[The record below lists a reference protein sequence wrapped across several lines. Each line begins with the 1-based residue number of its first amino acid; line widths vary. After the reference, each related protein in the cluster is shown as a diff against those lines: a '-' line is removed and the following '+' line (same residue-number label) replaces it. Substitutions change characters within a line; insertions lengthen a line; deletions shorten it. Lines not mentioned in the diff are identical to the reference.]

1 MTNIEENTNNLGEV
15 CACDFLWDVFC
26 AGHSMATT
34 RSHVAR
40 HVPATPL
47 QMSVAGPISCHGCSQ
62 ASSCHKNGTD
72 RRAGVWLPAWQ
83 SASHCRVLC
92 VCCGVA
98 CLLWLVLARCL
109 FFFLGLFFFFWVYL
123 YGPSYACEMRY
134 SGGRDEQTNSLRNVV
149 ICFLLGYY
157 FHLHFAGIS

>member
-1 MTNIEENTNNLGEV
+1 MTSASPLLRSLDHIHHSLYLCIHKASSMTNIEENTNNLGEV

-34 RSHVAR
+34 RSRVAR

-47 QMSVAGPISCHGCSQ
+47 QMSVASPISCHGCSQ

-109 FFFLGLFFFFWVYL
+109 FFYFIVFFFWCTCMGQV
-123 YGPSYACEMRY
+123 MH
-134 SGGRDEQTNSLRNVV
+134 VK
-149 ICFLLGYY
+149 
-157 FHLHFAGIS
+157 